1 MSHRI
6 PMFDYLAQ
14 YEGLREDVHEA
25 VTRVLESGR
34 LILGSEVSH
43 FEEEFAHFL
52 HHHGVAVG
60 VASGTDAVVVAL
72 LALGIGPGD
81 EVVTVAN
88 TAVAT
93 VSAIRMTGATP
104 VFCDVDPHTALMD
117 LEQLDGAI
125 TDRTRAVV
133 PVHLFGNVVDVPR
146 IRDVIGSRDI
156 RIVED
161 CAQAHGARLGDRP
174 VGTMGDV
181 GAFSFYPTKNLG
193 AYGDAGICY
202 TGESLMAEE
211 MRRVRMYGFQ
221 DSNPRAM
228 REGINSRLDELQAAV
243 LRVKLRRL
251 PEFVGARRKLA
262 ARYRDGLDASVELV
276 AGADRADHAY
286 HLFVVKVP
294 ARDHVRSVLAA
305 KGVDTGVHYP
315 HPIHLMPAYR
325 FLGYREGSLPHTEAL
340 CASVLSLPLYPE
352 LPEESVDRV
361 CHELIDALA

>member
-1 MSHRI
+1 MNRVV
-6 PMFDYLAQ
+6 MFDYLEQ
-14 YEGLREDVHEA
+14 YEGLREEVQDA

-34 LILGSEVSH
+34 LILGSEVSR
-43 FEEEFAHFL
+43 FEEEFAQFL
-52 HHHGVAVG
+52 HHDGFGVG

-72 LALGIGPGD
+72 LALGIGSGD

-88 TAVAT
+88 TAVPT
-93 VSAIRMTGATP
+93 VSAIRVVGATP

-117 LEQLDGAI
+117 LEHLDSAI
-125 TDRTRAVV
+125 TERTRAVV
-133 PVHLFGNVVDVPR
+133 PVHLFGNVVDIPR
-146 IRDVIGSRDI
+146 IRDVIGARDV

-161 CAQAHGARLGDRP
+161 CAQAHGGRLGERA

-193 AYGDAGICY
+193 AYGDAGLCY
-202 TGESLMAEE
+202 SGESHMAEE

-221 DSNPRAM
+221 DGPSAM

-251 PEFVGARRKLA
+251 PEYVAARRKLA
-262 ARYRDGLDASVELV
+262 GRYHDGLHAAVELV
-276 AGADRADHAY
+276 AAADRADHAY

-294 ARDHVRSVLAA
+294 ERDRVRETLAA

-352 LPEESVDRV
+352 LSEESVDRV
-361 CHELIDALA
+361 CHELNDALA

>member
-1 MSHRI
+1 MSRI
-6 PMFDYLAQ
+6 VMFDYLEQ
-14 YEGLREDVHEA
+14 YEELREDVQEA
-25 VTRVLESGR
+25 VARVLESGR
-34 LILGSEVSH
+34 LILGSEVIH

-52 HHHGVAVG
+52 HNHGVAVG
-60 VASGTDAVVVAL
+60 LASGTDAVVVAL
-72 LALGIGPGD
+72 LALGVGPGD

-93 VSAIRMTGATP
+93 VSAIRVTGATP

-117 LEQLDGAI
+117 LEQLDATI
-125 TDRTRAVV
+125 SERTRAVV
-133 PVHLFGNVVDVPR
+133 PVHLFGNVVDVPA
-146 IRDVIGSRDI
+146 IRDVIGNRDI

-161 CAQAHGARLGDRP
+161 CAQAHGARLGERA

-193 AYGDAGICY
+193 AYGDAGLCY
-202 TGESLMAEE
+202 SGESILAEE

-221 DSNPRAM
+221 DGPRAM

-251 PEFVGARRKLA
+251 PEYVAARRELA
-262 ARYRDGLDASVELV
+262 ARYREGLHASVELV
-276 AGADRADHAY
+276 AAADRADHAY
-286 HLFVVKVP
+286 HLFVVKV
-294 ARDHVRSVLAA
+294 AERDRVRETLAA

-340 CASVLSLPLYPE
+340 SASVLSLPLYPE
-352 LPEESVDRV
+352 LSQESVDRV
-361 CHELIDALA
+361 CHELNDALA